1 MSDYQVVEADWSSQ
15 QDALLGIRFTVF
27 VDEQSV
33 PPELERDHYDREALH
48 LLALNGDGKP
58 IATARMLTD
67 GHIGRM
73 AVLKE
78 WRGRGIGSALMNRL
92 IDIARQRGYAEVFL
106 HAQCTAE
113 PFYRRLGFVAEGE
126 VFVDAGINH
135 RAMRMSLV
143 AENA

>member
-1 MSDYQVVEADWSSQ
+1 MSDYQVVEADWNSQ
-15 QDALLGIRFTVF
+15 QDALLGIRFSVF

-33 PPELERDHYDREALH
+33 PPELERDHYDGEALH
-48 LLALNGDGKP
+48 LLALNSDGKP
-58 IATARMLTD
+58 IATARMLAD

-92 IDIARQRGYAEVFL
+92 IDIARQRGYAAVFL

-113 PFYRRLGFVAEGE
+113 PFYQRLGFAAEGD
-126 VFVDAGINH
+126 VFVDAGIDH
-135 RAMRMSLV
+135 RTMRMSLD